1 MLLETA
7 SQLTGDEGLMAQ
19 GTIPRLS
26 VAIATPPSNFTAMTE
41 VPVTAGDCV

>member
-1 MLLETA
+1 MLLDTA
-7 SQLTGDEGLMAQ
+7 SQLIGDEGLMVQ

-26 VAIATPPSNFTAMTE
+26 VAIATPPWNFTAMTE